1 MVLPVVASGTEW
13 GRVGVEIFY
22 RSLMGGVM
30 GCL

>member
-1 MVLPVVASGTEW
+1 MVLPVVVSGIEW

-22 RSLMGGVM
+22 RLLMGGVI